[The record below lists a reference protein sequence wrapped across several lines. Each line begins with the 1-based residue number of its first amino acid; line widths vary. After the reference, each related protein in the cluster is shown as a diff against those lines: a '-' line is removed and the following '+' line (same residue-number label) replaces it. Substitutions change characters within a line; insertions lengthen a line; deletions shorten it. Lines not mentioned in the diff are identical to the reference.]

1 MDYVHGEIGWCYV
14 ACDFAKIIGL
24 DNGQPLFLAV
34 PTKEDGRDLAIWRI
48 GLGLPHPFL
57 WLDLLATLDLNVKW
71 EIPTDHIPR
80 TALWITGVLLCA
92 PCFLPTLLAQIRC
105 KLPLACRAFPS

>member
-1 MDYVHGEIGWCYV
+1 MSGDL
-14 ACDFAKIIGL
+14 AKVVGL
-24 DNGQPLFLAV
+24 DDGQPLLLAV
-34 PTKEDGRDLAIWRI
+34 APKKHCRDLAIWCI

-57 WLDLLATLDLNVKW
+57 RLDLLATLDLNVKW

-92 PCFLPTLLAQIRC
+92 PRFLPALLAQV
-105 KLPLACRAFPS
+105 

>member
-1 MDYVHGEIGWCYV
+1 MDYVHGEIGRGDMSCNL
-14 ACDFAKIIGL
+14 AKVVGL
-24 DNGQPLFLAV
+24 DNGQPLLLAV
-34 PTKEDGRDLAIWRI
+34 APKKHRRDLAIWRI

-92 PCFLPTLLAQIRC
+92 PCFLPALLAQV
-105 KLPLACRAFPS
+105 